1 MSKKTALVTGSNR
14 GIGFEIARQL
24 GKQGVTVIMT
34 ARDKEKGIKAMEE
47 LKEEDLDV
55 HFYELDITSDSSVK
69 HLYSEI
75 YKNFHKLDILVNN
88 AGVFIDQDFTVL
100 EVDRDT
106 VSKTMETNTYGPLFL
121 TQALISLLKNSEDGR
136 VINVSSGL
144 GSGNSIGESHP
155 AYSLSKAALNIVT
168 IQLADALRDKGIKVN
183 AMCPGWVKTD
193 MGGAGAMR
201 SVQDGADTAVWLSL
215 AELST
220 TGKFFRDRKMI
231 DW

>member
-1 MSKKTALVTGSNR
+1 MGTKTALVTGSNR

-24 GKQGVTVIMT
+24 GKQGVTVLMT
-34 ARDKEKGIKAMEE
+34 ARDKDKGVKAMKD
-47 LKEEDLDV
+47 LKDEGLDV
-55 HFYELDITSDSSVK
+55 HFYELDITSDSSIK
-69 HLYSEI
+69 HLYSEV
-75 YKNFHKLDILVNN
+75 YKDFHKLDILINN
-88 AGVFIDQDFTVL
+88 AGIFIDQDFTVL
-100 EVDRDT
+100 ELDRET
-106 VSKTMETNTYGPLFL
+106 LSKTMETNTYGPLYL

-183 AMCPGWVKTD
+183 AMCPGWVKTA
-193 MGGAGAMR
+193 MGGEGAMR
-201 SVQDGADTAVWLSL
+201 SVTDGADTAVWLSL
-215 AELST
+215 GDVTT
-220 TGKFFRDRKMI
+220 TGKFYRDRKEI